1 MLKIELKKDTY
12 KRTILFRFI
21 FYSILLFCSSIVLY
35 TIDAYV
41 PIQSLKHYS
50 SLIILALLVLFFQY
64 LIYAYSLN
72 KDISYGN
79 FKDVFFERNK
89 TENPIKFIFPE
100 FDFFYELKESDSD
113 KKNQVKLD
121 EIASFSIDEHKA
133 LEIEDKFKNFISD
146 NLVELLEYEVVI
158 KMKRKGKAIFDDL
171 IEDYPQLEKLVPYA
185 DSYVTYYPNK
195 IKNRNVLIFDD
206 SIHYG
211 KSAKDIIKRV
221 QNIGCNKILFLTV
234 ISQKDSLESLKTY
247 YSEDENVQFREYIVE
262 DENGYKKFYAD
273 YMFGYLDHVNNS
285 LEHDNALIKMKI
297 GASINIDTFK
307 NLLSDKRN
315 YVYEVERFVEKENEY
330 KISLECPWIY
340 DKMKKSFFKNIKMD
354 MVKVRF
360 FVKLNPPDKINPSGT
375 TDINL
380 SPTLIPREF
389 KDNFCNK
396 SETKDFCL
404 MKHIVNLL
412 NDLNESSIDAND
424 LDDEI
429 KDMLCINCVI
439 GNLTRE
445 FVDVFMIYFKKQLID
460 KINVNIIEEKI
471 RFPLLNEIYSP
482 ELTDSSK

>member
-12 KRTILFRFI
+12 KRTILLRFI

-35 TIDAYV
+35 VIDVYV
-41 PIQSLKHYS
+41 PIQSVKHFS
-50 SLIILALLVLFFQY
+50 SLIVLAVLVLFFQY

-72 KDISYGN
+72 KSISYKN
-79 FKDVFFERNK
+79 FKDVLFEQNK

-100 FDFFYELKESDSD
+100 FNFFYELKESDLD
-113 KKNQVKLD
+113 KENALKLD
-121 EIASFSIDEHKA
+121 KIASYSIDEQKA
-133 LEIEDKFKNFISD
+133 LEIENKFKNFISD
-146 NLVELLEYEVVI
+146 NLAELLEYEVVI
-158 KMKRKGKAIFDDL
+158 RMKRKGKAIFDDL
-171 IEDYPQLEKLVPYA
+171 IEDYPKLEKLVPYT
-185 DSYVTYYPNK
+185 DSYVMYYPNK
-195 IKNRNVLIFDD
+195 IKKRNVLIFDD
-206 SIHYG
+206 SIHHG
-211 KSAKDIIKRV
+211 KSAKDIIEKV
-221 QNIGCNKILFLTV
+221 QKIGCNKILFLTV
-234 ISQKDSLESLKTY
+234 ISQKSSLEYLKTY
-247 YSEDENVQFREYIVE
+247 YSENENVQFREYIVE

-297 GASINIDTFK
+297 GASIDIDNFK
-307 NLLSDKRN
+307 NLLFDKRN
-315 YVYEVERFVEKENEY
+315 SVYEVERFVEKENEY

-360 FVKLNPPDKINPSGT
+360 FVKLNPSGT

-380 SPTLIPREF
+380 SPTLVPREF
-389 KDNFCNK
+389 KDNFCKK
-396 SETKDFCL
+396 SKTNDFCL
-404 MKHIVNLL
+404 IKHTINLLNESDELANL
-412 NDLNESSIDAND
+412 NDLNE
-424 LDDEI
+424 EI

-445 FVDVFMIYFKKQLID
+445 FVDAFMIYFKKQLID

-482 ELTDSSK
+482 ELTDPSE